1 MLEIKTIW
9 SELVNSNQFD
19 IKVNEAIAEGWELV
33 RREVLPRRTEWGE
46 TLLYAELERIT
57 EAEEEEPEEDD
68 GTAEWK
74 LSRDPLYPFRCT
86 ACGCKSQDAL
96 RNCPH
101 CKRIMVMPE

>member
-33 RREVLPRRTEWGE
+33 RREALPRRTEWGE

-57 EAEEEEPEEDD
+57 EAEEEELEDD

>member
-1 MLEIKTIW
+1 MLEIKTIARGTAW
-9 SELVNSNQFD
+9 DFD
-19 IKVNEAIAEGWELV
+19 TAVNEALGEGWELV
-33 RREVLPRRTEWGE
+33 RRECFITGSDRAT
-46 TLLYAELERIT
+46 TFYAELERMI
-57 EAEEEEPEEDD
+57 EVEEEEEELEDD